1 VAQWSSHPLEDQNI
15 LVRIPPG
22 KKKEE
27 EKISYVNFNLI
38 RFDNSNGKIKHWP
51 RKYQKSFENCFFPG
65 LAAHC
70 QWEFFGLAGG

>member
-38 RFDNSNGKIKHWP
+38 RFDNSNGKIKA
-51 RKYQKSFENCFFPG
+51 
-65 LAAHC
+65 LAPKVSKK
-70 QWEFFGLAGG
+70 F